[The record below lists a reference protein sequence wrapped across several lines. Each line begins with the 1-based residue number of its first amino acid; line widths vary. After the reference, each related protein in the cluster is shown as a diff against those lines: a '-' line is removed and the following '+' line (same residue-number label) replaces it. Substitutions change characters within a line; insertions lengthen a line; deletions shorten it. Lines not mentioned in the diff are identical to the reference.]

1 MLGRLFRFVLAFVR
15 ALLAPGRRPL
25 PPRDPDG
32 LTIEY
37 RPRLDGRPDPGEVV
51 WTWVTFEDDPSQ
63 GKDRPVLLIGR
74 RRGTLVGVALT
85 SKPHP
90 RFQIEVGR
98 GAWDRD
104 GRTSYAKIDR
114 LIDVDEARVRREG
127 AVLDRARFQRVVD
140 AIGRA

>member
-1 MLGRLFRFVLAFVR
+1 MLAFVR
-15 ALLAPGRRPL
+15 ALLAPSRGPL
-25 PPRDPDG
+25 PPREPDG

-51 WTWVTFEDDPSQ
+51 WTWVTFEDDPSR

-74 RRGTLVGVALT
+74 RRATLVGVALT